1 MHFPHPSL
9 GKHFF
14 ALSSSL
20 LVWPPP
26 WEKKEEDRQFIT
38 SGGTRGRLSPQLI
51 QRLLIVF
58 PHIAAAHILFSFW
71 RHIFCLK
78 VWGKELGVHF
88 FLATIPLPILSPGK
102 YPYRRAFPFPTFNR
116 DLGKE
121 MMEISFFLFFS
132 GKTEEGAKKSYER
145 EIKLMGPDLRPL
157 VIRGIKKCIRI
168 LPLSPSKKVCVPLF
182 RTFFQKKKN
191 PFLLPPFLR
200 ERECMSRAEVWGG
213 GGKVAMKE
221 RKRTSKNGKRER
233 RKPRPTLQTNPLTN
247 SHLFYDSIL
256 LEVKKNLSWDLS
268 ENEWLL

>member
-102 YPYRRAFPFPTFNR
+102 YPYRRTLPFPTLNR

-121 MMEISFFLFFS
+121 MMEISFFFFFWENGRRS
-132 GKTEEGAKKSYER
+132 
-145 EIKLMGPDLRPL
+145 
-157 VIRGIKKCIRI
+157 
-168 LPLSPSKKVCVPLF
+168 
-182 RTFFQKKKN
+182 QKKKKLREGN
-191 PFLLPPFLR
+191 KTNGSWFTPARYTGNQKMHSDPPIVTIQKSMCPPF
-200 ERECMSRAEVWGG
+200 
-213 GGKVAMKE
+213 
-221 RKRTSKNGKRER
+221 
-233 RKPRPTLQTNPLTN
+233 
-247 SHLFYDSIL
+247 
-256 LEVKKNLSWDLS
+256 
-268 ENEWLL
+268 